1 MDSQAIGQ
9 EKGLDFHI
17 VNSSSRGRGMC
28 TDGRVYS
35 WKEGKRLFQ
44 KQSKMLSEKDINSCD
59 LGCKPAS
66 HQCVQEA
73 DFSASRLFC
82 YHLPAKLH
90 EPFYVS
96 LGCFFFILT
105 YGAGRMLSLFPIRLP
120 ISQILLNFS
129 RKIQVLDKKKM
140 EVYHQREKKRKV
152 LGKLLFQIWYVRL
165 YWRLLG

>member
-9 EKGLDFHI
+9 EEGSDFHI

-59 LGCKPAS
+59 LGYKPAS

-73 DFSASRLFC
+73 DFSASQLFC

-90 EPFYVS
+90 ELFRVS

-105 YGAGRMLSLFPIRLP
+105 YGAGRMLSLFPIRLA
-120 ISQILLNFS
+120 ISQILLTFQEKFKFLT
-129 RKIQVLDKKKM
+129 KIK
-140 EVYHQREKKRKV
+140 
-152 LGKLLFQIWYVRL
+152 
-165 YWRLLG
+165 